1 MSEVGRHSLLTTEW
15 SGWLSLC
22 MKCGGTVSSLHCEAA
37 GCLYAWS
44 VETQSPHYRV
54 KRLDVY
60 ALSMETQSPHNSV
73 KRLAV
78 PLHELWRHSLLTTE
92 WSGWLYLCMKCEDT
106 VSSVKSEAAGC
117 LYAWSVET
125 QSPHNS
131 VKRLAVPLH
140 EVWRHSLLTTEWSR
154 WLSLCMKC
162 GGSVETQS
170 PHYRVNRLA
179 VPMHEVWRR
188 SLLTTEWSG
197 WLSLCMEYGGTVPSL
212 QREAAGCLYA
222 WSVEVQSPHYSV
234 KRLAVSMREVWRPSL
249 LTTVWSG
256 WLSLTKRPALY
267 SLNLSINYPSGGRTI
282 LPSANQICASLDI
295 NLIHSQLS
303 LLTFRSVNTN
313 NFRSGKFRSAK
324 KGKQRMSHE
333 RWVMT
338 RRLSRNYR

>member
-197 WLSLCMEYGGTVPSL
+197 WLSLCTKCEDTVSSL
-212 QREAAGCLYA
+212 QSEPAGCPYAWSVKTQSPHYRVKRLAVSMHEVWRYSLLTTAWSGWLYLCVKCGDTVSSLQSEAAGCLYA
-222 WSVEVQSPHYSV
+222 WSMEVQSPHYSV
-234 KRLAVSMREVWRPSL
+234 KRLAVSMHEVWRYSP
-249 LTTVWSG
+249 LTTAWSG
-256 WLSLTKRPALY
+256 WLYLCVKCGDPVSSLQCEAAGCL
-267 SLNLSINYPSGGRTI
+267 
-282 LPSANQICASLDI
+282 
-295 NLIHSQLS
+295 
-303 LLTFRSVNTN
+303 
-313 NFRSGKFRSAK
+313 
-324 KGKQRMSHE
+324 
-333 RWVMT
+333 
-338 RRLSRNYR
+338 